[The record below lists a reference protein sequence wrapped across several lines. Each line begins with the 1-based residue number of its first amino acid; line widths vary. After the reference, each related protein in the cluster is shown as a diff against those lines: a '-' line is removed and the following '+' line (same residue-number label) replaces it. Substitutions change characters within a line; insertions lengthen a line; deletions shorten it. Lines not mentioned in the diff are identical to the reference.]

1 MNNEAKQI
9 FIKQRCPDCKEQL
22 TEKRIFE
29 DDTAKIKSD
38 CKECGFE
45 YIGVFLPELLTTD
58 QVAKQFRR
66 GVEHVRNI
74 WGHPGKG
81 FLQTVRIPGA
91 QHFWIEATEVARAI
105 RDGQT
110 PKRKRRRKPKV

>member
-1 MNNEAKQI
+1 MDDETKQI
-9 FIKQRCPDCKEQL
+9 FIKQRCPDCKGPL

-45 YIGVFLPELLTTD
+45 YIGVFLPELLTTE
-58 QVAKQFRR
+58 QVAKHFHR
-66 GVEHVRNI
+66 GPEQVRNN
-74 WGHPGKG
+74 WCNPVKG

-91 QHFWIEATEVARAI
+91 KYFWIESTELARAI

-110 PKRKRRRKPKV
+110 PKRKRKRKS